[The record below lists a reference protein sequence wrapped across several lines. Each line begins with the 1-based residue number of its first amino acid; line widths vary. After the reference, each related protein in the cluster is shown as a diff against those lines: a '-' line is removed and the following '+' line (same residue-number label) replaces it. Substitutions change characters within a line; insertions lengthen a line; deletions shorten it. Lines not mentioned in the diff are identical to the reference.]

1 MGGKQSSNI
10 HNMPLKQSQQVRGK
24 TPVQG
29 DDANKQINLDA
40 NQPRITLDEAYE
52 SLEEYKEAINNVY
65 SLSQLLDDYVDEI
78 RDKLNDGDENPINS
92 VLLTTLHEG
101 YNKSEAK
108 NYCEII
114 ELGTN
119 IDMVRRARM
128 LFSCKQYA
136 ELDGRS
142 VFEMRSNNSTEL
154 IDGVSCS
161 MIGQLLEARMVD
173 VSKRLPAYGQ
183 TYIYANLGL
192 WTHGVRAY
200 FNLIRKDPIMREK
213 WIVVSSG
220 VNVSN
225 YTNIGANNLQTF
237 SREYKILMDSITQVM
252 NSNTYINVIEE
263 SARLASKD
271 AEEAIANLEE
281 KNAIYK
287 FATQILESAPTDMY
301 AKSKLN
307 DAKMESHI
315 ASRAAAAAVTNAK
328 AAQTTLNEA
337 EAHIATRT
345 TTWEYG
351 SSETYDKLRCVYSGI
366 HPQWNGMYIKDC
378 KLNNSNS
385 DIASTT
391 FNVMADIA
399 HYYPEL
405 YHGQVVLSTYKIND
419 LYYTAVVKVIVR
431 GEETHIQMKEAQLNL
446 IFPSQPQTR
455 GGNQQQPAGQ
465 QPTGGQYIFIDPSRR
480 YIGIGTGEYQ
490 VQYADE
496 YMTAARDRGQ
506 NVVIQ
511 SATYPNLVGTR
522 IAENS
527 GHIPGGGREKN
538 LYYFDQFSSA
548 TMRRHSNLYTFEQM
562 HKYALEGNDTSGDFS
577 KMRKYGSDI
586 SFEITDRSKTT
597 REIGNIGMVIDKIDQ
612 EGKVYGG
619 LSVKTIPDTMVSN
632 GREIVRPGGTIMY
645 VSSDGILSINGIMLG
660 SKELRVIQD
669 VDGNEEL
676 MWGETRVC

>member
-200 FNLIRKDPIMREK
+200 FNLIRRDPIMRER

-263 SARLASKD
+263 SARVASKD
-271 AEEAIANLEE
+271 AEDAIANLEE

-301 AKSKLN
+301 AKSKQA

-315 ASRAAAAAVTNAK
+315 ASRSAAAAVTNAK

-351 SSETYDKLRCVYSGI
+351 SSETYDTLRCVYSGI

-446 IFPSQPQTR
+446 IFPSQTQTR
-455 GGNQQQPAGQ
+455 GGNQPQPAGP
-465 QPTGGQYIFIDPSRR
+465 QPAGGQYIFIDPSRR

-496 YMTAARDRGQ
+496 YVTAARDKGQ

-586 SFEITDRSKTT
+586 SFEITDRSKMT

-645 VSSDGILSINGIMLG
+645 VSSDGILSVNGIMLG

>member
-1 MGGKQSSNI
+1 MGGNHSLNRYNTQ
-10 HNMPLKQSQQVRGK
+10 LKPAQQGRGK
-24 TPVQG
+24 IPGQV
-29 DDANKQINLDA
+29 DDANKQLNLDA

-78 RDKLNDGDENPINS
+78 RDKLNDGDQNPINS

-108 NYCEII
+108 NYCEIL

-119 IDMVRRARM
+119 IETVRRARM
-128 LFSCKQYA
+128 LFSCKQYE

-154 IDGVSCS
+154 IDGVPCS
-161 MIGQLLEARMVD
+161 MLGQLLETRLVD
-173 VSKRLPAYGQ
+173 VSKKLPAYGQ

-200 FNLIRKDPIMREK
+200 FNLIRRDPLMRER

-220 VNVSN
+220 VNISN
-225 YTNIGANNLQTF
+225 YTNINVNNMQTF

-263 SARLASKD
+263 SARHASKD
-271 AEEAIANLEE
+271 AEDAIANLEE
-281 KNAIYK
+281 KNAVYK
-287 FATQILESAPTDMY
+287 FATQVLESAPTDMY
-301 AKSKLN
+301 AKSKQA
-307 DAKMESHI
+307 DAKMEAHI
-315 ASRAAAAAVTNAK
+315 ASRTAAAAVTTAK
-328 AAQTTLNEA
+328 AAQSTLNEA

-351 SSETYDKLRCVYSGI
+351 SSETYDTLRCVYSGI

-378 KLNNSNS
+378 NLNNPNS
-385 DIASTT
+385 DIANTT

-399 HYYPEL
+399 HYYPDL

-419 LYYTAVVKVIVR
+419 LYYTAVVKVIIR

-446 IFPSQPQTR
+446 IFPSQAQMR
-455 GGNQQQPAGQ
+455 GGNQAQPAGS
-465 QPTGGQYIFIDPSRR
+465 PTPSGQYIFIDPSRR

-490 VQYADE
+490 VQYEDE
-496 YMTAARDRGQ
+496 YATVARDRGQ

-562 HKYALEGNDTSGDFS
+562 YKYAVEGNDPDGDFTS
-577 KMRKYGSDI
+577 MRKYGSDI
-586 SFEITDRSKTT
+586 SFEITDRSKMTK
-597 REIGNIGMVIDKIDQ
+597 EIGNIGMVIDKIDQ
-612 EGKVYGG
+612 EGKICGG
-619 LSVKTIPDTMVSN
+619 LSVKTVPDVVVIN
-632 GREIVRPGGTIMY
+632 GRETVRPGGTIMY

-660 SKELRVIQD
+660 SKELRVNRD
-669 VDGNEEL
+669 AEGNEEL
-676 MWGETRVC
+676 MWGETRIC

>member
-1 MGGKQSSNI
+1 
-10 HNMPLKQSQQVRGK
+10 
-24 TPVQG
+24 
-29 DDANKQINLDA
+29 
-40 NQPRITLDEAYE
+40 
-52 SLEEYKEAINNVY
+52 
-65 SLSQLLDDYVDEI
+65 
-78 RDKLNDGDENPINS
+78 
-92 VLLTTLHEG
+92 
-101 YNKSEAK
+101 
-108 NYCEII
+108 
-114 ELGTN
+114 
-119 IDMVRRARM
+119 M
-128 LFSCKQYA
+128 LFSCKQYE
-136 ELDGRS
+136 ELDGKS

-154 IDGVSCS
+154 IDGVPCS
-161 MIGQLLEARMVD
+161 MIGQLLETRLVD
-173 VSKRLPAYGQ
+173 VSKKLPAYGQ
-183 TYIYANLGL
+183 TYIYASLGL

-200 FNLIRKDPIMREK
+200 FNLIRRDPIIRER

-220 VNVSN
+220 VNLSN
-225 YTNIGANNLQTF
+225 YTNINVNNLQIF

-271 AEEAIANLEE
+271 AEDAIANLEE

-287 FATQILESAPTDMY
+287 FAAQVLENAPTDMY

-307 DAKMESHI
+307 DAKMEAHI

-328 AAQTTLNEA
+328 AAQSTLNEA

-351 SSETYDKLRCVYSGI
+351 SSETYDTLRCVYSGV

-378 KLNNSNS
+378 NLNNSNS

-405 YHGQVVLSTYKIND
+405 HHGQVVLSTYKIND
-419 LYYTAVVKVIVR
+419 LYYTAVVKIIIR

-446 IFPSQPQTR
+446 IFPSPAQMR
-455 GGNQQQPAGQ
+455 GGNQPQSGGS
-465 QPTGGQYIFIDPSRR
+465 QPTGGQYLFIDPTRR
-480 YIGIGTGEYQ
+480 FIGIGTGEYQ
-490 VQYADE
+490 VQYEDE
-496 YMTAARDRGQ
+496 YATVARDKGQ

-562 HKYALEGNDTSGDFS
+562 YKYALEGNDPDGDFTS
-577 KMRKYGSDI
+577 ARKYGSDI
-586 SFEITDRSKTT
+586 SFEITDRSKMTK
-597 REIGNIGMVIDKIDQ
+597 EIGNIGMVIDKIDQ
-612 EGKVYGG
+612 EGKICGG
-619 LSVKTIPDTMVSN
+619 LSVKTVPDTVVIN
-632 GREIVRPGGTIMY
+632 GRETVRPGGTIMY
-645 VSSDGILSINGIMLG
+645 VSSDGILSVNGIILG
-660 SKELRVIQD
+660 SKELHVTLD
-669 VDGNEEL
+669 AAGNEEL